1 MTPAQLRRRE
11 TLIARS
17 DAALE
22 RWPGRAQ
29 PEFAT
34 EMGTVAAALEALAQA
49 MAGDRDTVELS
60 RTWRWAG
67 NAYFDLA
74 AGKERHAL
82 EQAAQAYQHAEEAL
96 ANATDAQEQVKL
108 NYCFGKTLLQLCDG
122 KDLGLATQARA
133 RLQTA
138 LGLARVHMPDGVDSV
153 QADLATAESIV
164 TLLGAVK
171 GLDHRIDGLKGELR
185 HSDARDRAAEA
196 GDMNALF
203 DVLKQQFEKEK
214 PSLEPTR
221 SAGLENVMQSFEQVV
236 RSGTREGNSLEE
248 MLANRGR
255 LEALKRQ
262 LEPQVKRPSLKG
274 AGAPA
279 GSNSERL
286 LAALQELKGFVGAA
300 GMAPGAAT
308 GMREVAMDLFVRIAR
323 LTTWISQAGDDK
335 AKVHQLENDQARA
348 LAHEVR
354 LYATRQHVMLAQP
367 AWPHV
372 EASVDPNRVF
382 FSGSARMHAELTAA
396 LHLAGLEV
404 AQAAPTGAD
413 FATRRWQDLSTANLA
428 VFDLSDAAAQ
438 VYYELGIALA
448 VGAQLLLIAAGDTEI
463 PFDIAQNV
471 SRYPPGTALRAWL
484 TDEVQAA
491 IYGLQFSAGKEASLA
506 STRTYAEQLAAA
518 EADNAM
524 LGVALKTLR
533 GAGEDPI
540 RFGEALA
547 NFNTQLGPREREIL
561 QPRWPA
567 QYPDPRTPRNFA
579 VMPFR
584 VEREG
589 AYAVVAASAKRAGVE
604 PVRGD
609 EAEGQEIIES
619 IWQEICCATHVT
631 VDLSGFNLNVCLELG
646 IADTIGR
653 RTLLIG
659 EQGTERHLKDALPGV
674 AKRRCL
680 TYSSDPK
687 GSPQF
692 ATGLQKFF
700 AER

>member
-1 MTPAQLRRRE
+1 MRSSCPAPGAGRETPISISLPARSAKRSNRQRRR
-11 TLIARS
+11 
-17 DAALE
+17 
-22 RWPGRAQ
+22 
-29 PEFAT
+29 
-34 EMGTVAAALEALAQA
+34 
-49 MAGDRDTVELS
+49 
-60 RTWRWAG
+60 
-67 NAYFDLA
+67 
-74 AGKERHAL
+74 
-82 EQAAQAYQHAEEAL
+82 YQHAEEAL
-96 ANATDAQEQVKL
+96 ADATDEREQVKL

-122 KDLGLATQARA
+122 KDLGLATEARA

-138 LGLARVHMPDGVDSV
+138 LGLARVHMPDGIDSV

-171 GLDHRIDGLKGELR
+171 GLDHRIDELKGELR
-185 HSDARDRAAEA
+185 RADARDRAAEA
-196 GDMNALF
+196 SDMNALF

-221 SAGLENVMQSFEQVV
+221 GAGLGDLMQSLEQVV
-236 RSGTREGNSLEE
+236 RSGTREGNSLEDI
-248 MLANRGR
+248 LANRGK

-300 GMAPGAAT
+300 GMAPDAAT
-308 GMREVAMDLFVRIAR
+308 GMREVAMDLFARIAR
-323 LTTWISQAGDDK
+323 LTTWISQAGDDGV
-335 AKVHQLENDQARA
+335 KVHQIENDQARA

-354 LYATRQHVMLAQP
+354 LYATRQHVMLARP
-367 AWPHV
+367 AWSHV

-382 FSGSARMHAELTAA
+382 FSGSARMSAELTAA
-396 LHLAGLEV
+396 LHFAGLEV

-413 FATRRWQDLSTANLA
+413 FATRRWQDLRTANLA
-428 VFDLSDAAAQ
+428 VFDLSDAAPQ

-448 VGAQLLLIAAGDTEI
+448 IGAQLLPIAGDDTAI

-471 SRYPPGTALRAWL
+471 SRPQGAPLRAWL
-484 TDEVQAA
+484 ADGVQAA

-506 STRTYAEQLAAA
+506 STLAYAEQLAAA
-518 EADNAM
+518 EAGNGL

-533 GAGEDPI
+533 GAGDDPI

-547 NFNTQLGPREREIL
+547 NFNNQLGAREHEIL
-561 QPRWPA
+561 QSRWPA
-567 QYPDPRTPRNFA
+567 RYPDARAPRNFA

-584 VEREG
+584 AEREG
-589 AYAVVAASAKRAGVE
+589 AYAIVAASAKRAGVE

-609 EAEGQEIIES
+609 EAGGQEIIES

-680 TYSSDPK
+680 TYSGDPN
-687 GSPQF
+687 GTPQF
-692 ATGLQKFF
+692 AAGLQKFF

>member
-22 RWPGRAQ
+22 RWPERAQ

-34 EMGTVAAALEALAQA
+34 EMGTVAAALESLAQA
-49 MAGDRDTVELS
+49 MAGDRDAVELC

-74 AGKERHAL
+74 AGKERPAL

-96 ANATDAQEQVKL
+96 ADAADEREQVKL

-122 KDLGLATQARA
+122 KDLGLATEARA

-138 LGLARVHMPDGVDSV
+138 LGLARAHMPDGVASV

-164 TLLGAVK
+164 ALLGTVK
-171 GLDHRIDGLKGELR
+171 GLDHRIDELKGELR
-185 HSDARDRAAEA
+185 RADARDRAAEA
-196 GDMNALF
+196 SNMNALF

-221 SAGLENVMQSFEQVV
+221 TAGLEDLMQSLEQVV
-236 RSGTREGNSLEE
+236 RTGTREGNSLEE

-274 AGAPA
+274 AGAPT

-323 LTTWISQAGDDK
+323 LTTWISQAGDDGV
-335 AKVHQLENDQARA
+335 KVHQLENDQARA

-354 LYATRQHVMLAQP
+354 LYATRQHVMLARP

-372 EASVDPNRVF
+372 EASVDANRVY
-382 FSGSARMHAELTAA
+382 FSGSAHMRAELTTA
-396 LHLAGLEV
+396 LHFAGLEV
-404 AQAAPTGAD
+404 TQAAPIGAD
-413 FATRRWQDLSTANLA
+413 FAARRWQDLRTANLA
-428 VFDLSDAAAQ
+428 VFDLSDAAPQ

-448 VGAQLLLIAAGDTEI
+448 IGAQLLLIAADDTEI

-471 SRYPPGTALRAWL
+471 SRYPQGTALRAWL
-484 TDEVQAA
+484 ADEVQAA
-491 IYGLQFSAGKEASLA
+491 IYGLQFSAGKEASVA
-506 STRTYAEQLAAA
+506 STRAYAEQLAAA
-518 EADNAM
+518 EAGNVL

-547 NFNTQLGPREREIL
+547 NFNTQLGPREHEIL
-561 QPRWPA
+561 QSRWPA
-567 QYPDPRTPRNFA
+567 RYPDPRAPRNFA

-584 VEREG
+584 AEREG
-589 AYAVVAASAKRAGVE
+589 AYAIVAGSAKRAGVE

-619 IWQEICCATHVT
+619 IWQEICSATHVT

-646 IADTIGR
+646 MADTIGR

-680 TYSSDPK
+680 PYSGDPN
-687 GSPQF
+687 GTPQF
-692 ATGLQKFF
+692 AAGLQKFF
-700 AER
+700 TER